1 MFVNFADPA
10 MLYRNAELQTN
21 EANQGTSAL
30 GTPDPNALAAVK
42 ENAKAHMAENAAGQ
56 YEQDIKGGVNAATGV
71 GMNLANMSDEDRRAI
86 LAAQT
91 GVFNT
96 SQQVQANKPKWWQA
110 LLGGVAAAAPAI

>member
-1 MFVNFADPA
+1 MFVNYADPA

-56 YEQDIKGGVNAATGV
+56 YENDIKQGIGGATAA
-71 GMNLANMSDEDRRAI
+71 GMQESAMSDEDRRAI

-96 SQQVQANKPKWWQA
+96 SQQVQANRPQWWQA
-110 LLGGVAAAAPAI
+110 ILGGAAAAAPLI